1 MFIASWM
8 VNKVMQ
14 LLLLLL
20 ASYWKIYIKIVFS
33 YYPAHKECIC
43 ATTFAKNIVFMKT
56 VSQSFVLFV
65 SRFWNYYHVI
75 VSSVTTIA
83 YAQVTDLYVQMHVLA
98 NIAKTLMKKLIKTN
112 TSTIAA
118 NQKMTVKVMLNINL
132 TNGLIK

>member
-1 MFIASWM
+1 
-8 VNKVMQ
+8 MQ
-14 LLLLLL
+14 LSFLLF
-20 ASYWKIYIKIVFS
+20 ASYTEIYIKFVCS
-33 YYPAHKECIC
+33 YYPAHKENIC
-43 ATTFAKNIVFMKT
+43 ATTFAKIIVFLKSF
-56 VSQSFVLFV
+56 SQSFVLFV

-112 TSTIAA
+112 TSTIVA
-118 NQKMTVKVMLNINL
+118 NQKMTVKVMLHINL

>member
-1 MFIASWM
+1 
-8 VNKVMQ
+8 MQ
-14 LLLLLL
+14 LSFLLF
-20 ASYWKIYIKIVFS
+20 ASYTEIYIKIVCS
-33 YYPAHKECIC
+33 YYPAHKENIC
-43 ATTFAKNIVFMKT
+43 ATTFAKIIVFLKSF
-56 VSQSFVLFV
+56 SQSFVLFV

-112 TSTIAA
+112 TSTIVA

>member
-1 MFIASWM
+1 
-8 VNKVMQ
+8 
-14 LLLLLL
+14 
-20 ASYWKIYIKIVFS
+20 
-33 YYPAHKECIC
+33 
-43 ATTFAKNIVFMKT
+43 MKSA
-56 VSQSFVLFV
+56 SQSFLFD

-83 YAQVTDLYVQMHVLA
+83 YGQVTDLYVQMHVLA

-112 TSTIAA
+112 TSTIVA